1 MKMKIYRC
9 PICGNI
15 IEVLEGDIA
24 HITCCG
30 ISMELLEA
38 NVVDASQ
45 EKHLPVYKKDGDKI
59 IVSVGEITHPMD
71 DDHYI
76 NWIMMVS
83 GKEVIR
89 INLQPSDEPE
99 AIFKYEKDSEVYAYC
114 NKHGLWK
121 VKID

>member
-1 MKMKIYRC
+1 MKIYRC

-15 IEVLEGDIA
+15 IEVLEGDIS
-24 HITCCG
+24 HITCCKTE
-30 ISMELLEA
+30 MELLEA
-38 NVVDASQ
+38 NVVDAGK

-59 IVSVGEITHPMD
+59 IVSVGEIAHPMD
-71 DDHYI
+71 DGHYI

-89 INLQPSDEPE
+89 VNLQPSDKPKAVFE
-99 AIFKYEKDSEVYAYC
+99 YEKGAEIYAYC